1 MTRLAPEVVGQDRF
15 ADANDFPIPCRGFAR
30 DEVFEGSAKLLFR
43 LSLHRCPRLGL
54 DGLGK
59 GLQAVVDQVARVHLA
74 LGLSPS
80 SGFAVTGCWS
90 ASSWPRPRVLMIST
104 LILSLQFRLPILSRP
119 QDNPTTKGTP
129 LKKN

>member
-1 MTRLAPEVVGQDRF
+1 MTRPAPEVVGQDRF
-15 ADANDFPIPCRGFAR
+15 ADANDFPIPCRDFAR

-59 GLQAVVDQVARVHLA
+59 GLQAVVGQVARVHLA
-74 LGLSPS
+74 LVLSPS

-104 LILSLQFRLPILSRP
+104 LILSSNSVCPFCHAPKTTRP
-119 QDNPTTKGTP
+119 QRGHP
-129 LKKN
+129 